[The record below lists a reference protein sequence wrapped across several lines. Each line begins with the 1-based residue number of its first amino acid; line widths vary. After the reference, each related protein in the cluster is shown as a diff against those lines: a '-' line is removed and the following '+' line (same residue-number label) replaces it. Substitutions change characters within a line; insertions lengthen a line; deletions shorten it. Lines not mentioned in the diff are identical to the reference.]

1 MCGCML
7 MHAAMDHEEQHH
19 PASQA
24 AFAPSVSSV
33 RRCSHCSFP
42 LRQAFAFCPNC
53 GMPARAAQAQASL
66 RTAECEACGQQVDPS
81 WKACAHCGAPLGE
94 AQAA

>member
-7 MHAAMDHEEQHH
+7 MHAAMNHEEQHH
-19 PASQA
+19 LASQS
-24 AFAPSVSSV
+24 APAPTANASSASSV
-33 RRCSHCSFP
+33 RQCSHCSFP
-42 LRQAFAFCPNC
+42 LQRSFAFCPNC
-53 GMPARAAQAQASL
+53 GANL
-66 RTAECEACGQQVDPS
+66 RMAECSACGQKVDSS